1 MDHNN
6 KIPKYRNVTYKKYRR
21 AKLHPNNE
29 NTEICPN
36 CGAET
41 ITDLDRCEIYC
52 SSCGLVIKASIEY
65 VGVKKLLYPYGT
77 LL

>member
-1 MDHNN
+1 MNPMDQ
-6 KIPKYRNVTYKKYRR
+6 KQQYKFPKYVTIRR
-21 AKLHPNNE
+21 AKLHPN
-29 NTEICPN
+29 TEDTHICPE

-52 SSCGLVIKASIEY
+52 HDCGLIVKASIEY
-65 VGVKKLLYPYGT
+65 VGNKRLMYPYGI